1 MEKKF
6 EIINKV
12 INNVRKGIGVYYAF
26 KNPPYTYGMVNY
38 AIYNEDTKK
47 LRDNLLQEL
56 PTGMFDL
63 PDLNP
68 NHDDILNVF
77 EDAPEYD
84 DHNEFVGVKSDKGT
98 CQIMIPYCE
107 LTEQDMAEMILAEMP
122 HLKKNYTHSGF
133 IRCDSDDAEL
143 IRKRFGCDIITV
155 VHKAGSDKYTCGRTM
170 DTGHIDAKECYIDN
184 GLTVYDTTQELISEL
199 EAMKQEMI
207 NEEDDEG
214 LEFINYRLMC
224 AKCVGEIKEGNIIVC
239 YEDSDF
245 EVSPRYVSGYVDKN
259 SYIHEVAIDIRCVW

>member
-26 KNPPYTYGMVNY
+26 NNLPHIYGMVNF
-38 AIYNEDTKK
+38 AVHKDSPTE
-47 LRDNLLQEL
+47 LRDKLLTYL
-56 PTGMFDL
+56 LTDM

-84 DHNEFVGVKSDKGT
+84 DNNEFIGVKSDKGT

-122 HLKKNYTHSGF
+122 HLDTYTHDGF
-133 IRCDSDDAEL
+133 IRCDSDDAER
-143 IRKRFGCDIITV
+143 IHKRFGCDIITV
-155 VHKAGSDKYTCGRTM
+155 VHKAGSVRYTCGRTM
-170 DTGHIDAKECYIDN
+170 DTGHIDAKEYFIND
-184 GLTVYDTTQELISEL
+184 GYTVFDTMQEFISEL
-199 EAMKQEMI
+199 EETKQAMIE
-207 NEEDDEG
+207 EEDDEG
-214 LEFINYRLMC
+214 VEFINNKLMC
-224 AKCVGEIKEGNIIVC
+224 AKCVGEIEEGNIIVC
-239 YEDSDF
+239 YDDCDF
-245 EVSPRYVSGYVDKN
+245 EVSPRYVDGYVDKN
-259 SYIHEVAIDIRCVW
+259 SYEYEVAIKLRCVW

>member
-26 KNPPYTYGMVNY
+26 NNLPHIYGMVNF
-38 AIYNEDTKK
+38 AVHKDGLTE
-47 LRDNLLQEL
+47 LRDHLLQEL
-56 PTGMFDL
+56 PTGMHDM

-68 NHDDILNVF
+68 NHGDILNVL
-77 EDAPEYD
+77 EAAPEYD

-107 LTEQDMAEMILAEMP
+107 LTEQDMAEMIFAEMP

-133 IRCDSDDAEL
+133 IRCDSDDAER
-143 IRKRFGCDIITV
+143 IRKRFGCDIIEV
-155 VHKAGSDKYTCGRTM
+155 VHKIGSDKYTCGRTM
-170 DTGHIDAKECYIDN
+170 DTGHIDAKECYIDH

-199 EAMKQEMI
+199 EEMKQAMI
-207 NEEDDEG
+207 DEEDDEG
-214 LEFINYRLMC
+214 VEFINNKLMC
-224 AKCVGEIKEGNIIVC
+224 AKCVGEIEEGNIIVC
-239 YEDSDF
+239 YDDYDF
-245 EVSPRYVSGYVDKN
+245 EVSPRYVDGYVDKN
-259 SYIHEVAIDIRCVW
+259 SYEYEVAIKLRCVW

>member
-1 MEKKF
+1 MDKKF

-12 INNVRKGIGVYYAF
+12 VNNVRKGIGVYYAL
-26 KNPPYTYGMVNY
+26 NNTPYICGMVNY
-38 AIYNEDTKK
+38 AIYNQDTNK
-47 LRDNLLQEL
+47 LRDDLLQEL
-56 PTGMFDL
+56 PTDM

-68 NHDDILNVF
+68 YHDDILKVF
-77 EDAPEYD
+77 EAAPEYD
-84 DHNEFVGVKSDKGT
+84 DNNEFVGVKSDKGT
-98 CQIMIPYCE
+98 YQIMIPYCE
-107 LTEQDMAEMILAEMP
+107 LTEQDMAEMILSEMP
-122 HLKKNYTHSGF
+122 HLKNNYTHSGF
-133 IRCDSDDAEL
+133 IRCDSDEAER
-143 IRKRFGCDIITV
+143 IRKRFGCDIIEV

-170 DTGHIDAKECYIDN
+170 DTGHIDAKEYYIDD
-184 GLTVYDTTQELISEL
+184 GYTVYYTTQELISEL

-224 AKCVGEIKEGNIIVC
+224 AKCIGEIKEGNIIVC

-259 SYIHEVAIDIRCVW
+259 SYIHEVAIKLRCVW

>member
-1 MEKKF
+1 MEKKI

-26 KNPPYTYGMVNY
+26 NNPPYIYGMVNC
-38 AIYNEDTKK
+38 AMYNEDTKK

-63 PDLNP
+63 PELNP

-84 DHNEFVGVKSDKGT
+84 DHNEFIGVKSGKGT

-107 LTEQDMAEMILAEMP
+107 LTEQDMAEMIIAEMP

-133 IRCDSDDAEL
+133 IRCDSDEAER
-143 IRKRFGCDIITV
+143 IRKRFGCDIIEV
-155 VHKAGSDKYTCGRTM
+155 VHKARSDKYTCGRTM
-170 DTGHIDAKECYIDN
+170 DTGHIDAKECYIDK

-199 EAMKQEMI
+199 EAMKQVMI
-207 NEEDDEG
+207 DEEDDEG
-214 LEFINYRLMC
+214 LEFINNKLMR
-224 AKCVGEIKEGNIIVC
+224 AKCVGEIEEGNIIVC
-239 YEDSDF
+239 YEDYDF
-245 EVSPRYVSGYVDKN
+245 EVSPRYVDGYVDKN
-259 SYIHEVAIDIRCVW
+259 SYIHEVAIKLRCVW

>member
-26 KNPPYTYGMVNY
+26 NNLPHIYGMINFAVHKDGLT
-38 AIYNEDTKK
+38 E
-47 LRDNLLQEL
+47 LRDHLLQEL
-56 PTGMFDL
+56 PTGMHDM

-68 NHDDILNVF
+68 NNGDILNVF
-77 EDAPEYD
+77 EAAPEYD

-107 LTEQDMAEMILAEMP
+107 LTEQDMAEMIFAEMP

-133 IRCDSDDAEL
+133 IRCDSDDAER
-143 IRKRFGCDIITV
+143 IRKRFGCDIIEV
-155 VHKAGSDKYTCGRTM
+155 VHKIGSDKYTCGRTM
-170 DTGHIDAKECYIDN
+170 DTGHIDTKECYIDN

-224 AKCVGEIKEGNIIVC
+224 AKYVGEIKEGNIIVC

-259 SYIHEVAIDIRCVW
+259 NYIHEVAINIRCVW

>member
-26 KNPPYTYGMVNY
+26 NNLPHIYGMVNFAVY
-38 AIYNEDTKK
+38 KDGITE
-47 LRDNLLQEL
+47 LRDKLLQEL
-56 PTGMFDL
+56 PTDMPG
-63 PDLNP
+63 LNP
-68 NHDDILNVF
+68 NHGDILNVF
-77 EDAPEYD
+77 EAAPEYD

-122 HLKKNYTHSGF
+122 HLDTYTHDGF
-133 IRCDSDDAEL
+133 IRCDSDEAER

-170 DTGHIDAKECYIDN
+170 DTGHIDAKEYYIDD
-184 GLTVYDTTQELISEL
+184 GYTVYDTIQELISEL

-207 NEEDDEG
+207 DEEDDEG
-214 LEFINYRLMC
+214 VEFINNKLMC
-224 AKCVGEIKEGNIIVC
+224 AKCVGEIKEGDIIVC
-239 YEDSDF
+239 YEDYDF
-245 EVSPRYVSGYVDKN
+245 DVSPRYVDGYVDKN
-259 SYIHEVAIDIRCVW
+259 SYEYDVAIDLRCVW

>member
-26 KNPPYTYGMVNY
+26 NNLPHIYGMVNFAVY
-38 AIYNEDTKK
+38 KDGITE
-47 LRDNLLQEL
+47 LRDKLLQEL

-63 PDLNP
+63 LGLNP
-68 NHDDILNVF
+68 NHGDILNVF
-77 EDAPEYD
+77 EAAPEYD

-122 HLKKNYTHSGF
+122 HLDTYTHDGF
-133 IRCDSDDAEL
+133 IRCDSDDAER

-155 VHKAGSDKYTCGRTM
+155 VHKAGSDKYKCAQTL
-170 DTGHIDAKECYIDN
+170 DTGQIDAKEYYIDD
-184 GLTVYDTTQELISEL
+184 GYTVYDTMQELISEL
-199 EAMKQEMI
+199 EAMKREMI
-207 NEEDDEG
+207 DEEDDEG
-214 LEFINYRLMC
+214 VEFINNKLMR
-224 AKCVGEIKEGNIIVC
+224 AKCIGEIEEGNLIVC
-239 YEDSDF
+239 YDDYDF
-245 EVSPRYVSGYVDKN
+245 EVSPRYVDGYVDKN
-259 SYIHEVAIDIRCVW
+259 SYEYDVAIDIRCVW

>member
-26 KNPPYTYGMVNY
+26 NNLPHIYGMVNFAVY
-38 AIYNEDTKK
+38 KDGITE
-47 LRDNLLQEL
+47 LRDKLLTDL
-56 PTGMFDL
+56 PTDMPG
-63 PDLNP
+63 LNP
-68 NHDDILNVF
+68 NHDNILNVF
-77 EDAPEYD
+77 EAAPEYD

-122 HLKKNYTHSGF
+122 HLDTYTHDGF
-133 IRCDSDDAEL
+133 IRCDSDDAEQ
-143 IRKRFGCDIITV
+143 IHKRFGCDIITV
-155 VHKAGSDKYTCGRTM
+155 VHKAGSVKYTCGRTM
-170 DTGHIDAKECYIDN
+170 DTGHIDAKEYFIND
-184 GLTVYDTTQELISEL
+184 GYTVFDTMQELISEL
-199 EAMKQEMI
+199 EEMKQAMI
-207 NEEDDEG
+207 DEEDDEG
-214 LEFINYRLMC
+214 VEFINNKLMC
-224 AKCVGEIKEGNIIVC
+224 AKCVGEIEEGNIIVC
-239 YEDSDF
+239 YDDYDF

>member
-26 KNPPYTYGMVNY
+26 NNLPHIYGMVNF
-38 AIYNEDTKK
+38 AVHKDGLTE
-47 LRDNLLQEL
+47 LRDKLLQEL

-63 PDLNP
+63 FGLNP
-68 NHDDILNVF
+68 TNGDILNVF
-77 EDAPEYD
+77 EAAPEYD

-98 CQIMIPYCE
+98 CQIMIPRGE

-122 HLKKNYTHSGF
+122 HLDTYTHDGF
-133 IRCDSDDAEL
+133 IRCDSDDAER
-143 IRKRFGCDIITV
+143 IHKRFGCNIITV
-155 VHKAGSDKYTCGRTM
+155 VHKAGSVKYTCGRTM
-170 DTGHIDAKECYIDN
+170 DTGHIDAKEYFIND
-184 GLTVYDTTQELISEL
+184 GYTVFDTMQELISEL
-199 EAMKQEMI
+199 EEMKQAMI
-207 NEEDDEG
+207 DEEDDEG

-224 AKCVGEIKEGNIIVC
+224 AKCVGETKEGNIIVC

-259 SYIHEVAIDIRCVW
+259 SYIHEVAINLRCVW

>member
-1 MEKKF
+1 MEKKI

-26 KNPPYTYGMVNY
+26 NNLPYIYGMVNF
-38 AIYNEDTKK
+38 AVHKDGLTE
-47 LRDNLLQEL
+47 LRDKLLTDL
-56 PTGMFDL
+56 PADM

-68 NHDDILNVF
+68 NHDNILNVF
-77 EDAPEYD
+77 EAAPEYD
-84 DHNEFVGVKSDKGT
+84 ENNEFVRVKSDKGT
-98 CQIMIPYCE
+98 CQMMIPYCE

-122 HLKKNYTHSGF
+122 HLDTYTHDGF
-133 IRCDSDDAEL
+133 IRCDSDDAER
-143 IRKRFGCDIITV
+143 IHKRFGCDIITV

-259 SYIHEVAIDIRCVW
+259 SYIHEVAIKLRCVW

>member
-1 MEKKF
+1 
-6 EIINKV
+6 
-12 INNVRKGIGVYYAF
+12 
-26 KNPPYTYGMVNY
+26 MVNY

-63 PDLNP
+63 SELNP

-84 DHNEFVGVKSDKGT
+84 DHNEFIGVKSDKGT

-107 LTEQDMAEMILAEMP
+107 LTEQDMAEMIISEMP

-133 IRCDSDDAEL
+133 IRCDSDEAER
-143 IRKRFGCDIITV
+143 IRKRFGCDIIEV
-155 VHKAGSDKYTCGRTM
+155 VHKARSDKYTCGRTM
-170 DTGHIDAKECYIDN
+170 DTGHIDAKECYIDK

-199 EAMKQEMI
+199 EAMKQAMI
-207 NEEDDEG
+207 DEEDDEG
-214 LEFINYRLMC
+214 LEFINNKLMR
-224 AKCVGEIKEGNIIVC
+224 AKCVGEIEEGNIIVC
-239 YEDSDF
+239 YEDYNF
-245 EVSPRYVSGYVDKN
+245 EVSPRYVDGYVDKN
-259 SYIHEVAIDIRCVW
+259 SYIHEVAIKLRCVW

>member
-26 KNPPYTYGMVNY
+26 NNLPHIYGMVNF
-38 AIYNEDTKK
+38 AVHKDGLTE
-47 LRDNLLQEL
+47 LRDKLLTDL
-56 PTGMFDL
+56 PADM

-77 EDAPEYD
+77 EAAPEYD

-98 CQIMIPYCE
+98 CQLMIPYCE
-107 LTEQDMAEMILAEMP
+107 LTEQDMAEMIFAEMP

-133 IRCDSDDAEL
+133 IRCDSDDAER
-143 IRKRFGCDIITV
+143 IRKRYGCDIIEV
-155 VHKAGSDKYTCGRTM
+155 VHKLGSDKYKFGCTL
-170 DTGHIDAKECYIDN
+170 DTGHIDTKECYIDN

-199 EAMKQEMI
+199 EAMKQELI
-207 NEEDDEG
+207 KEEDDEG
-214 LEFINYRLMC
+214 AEFIDYRLKC
-224 AKCVGEIKEGNIIVC
+224 AKYVGEIKEGNIIVC

-259 SYIHEVAIDIRCVW
+259 SYIHEVAIDLRCVW

>member
-1 MEKKF
+1 MEKKI

-56 PTGMFDL
+56 PTGIFDL

-107 LTEQDMAEMILAEMP
+107 LTEQDMAEMILEEMP

-133 IRCDSDDAEL
+133 IRCDSDEAEQ
-143 IRKRFGCDIITV
+143 IRKRFGCDIIEV

-259 SYIHEVAIDIRCVW
+259 SYIHEVAIKLRCVW